1 MTFQKASRGSSS
13 RGALCFVNTMSF
25 TTSCLCTGMRE
36 AADGAAIV
44 FRFWGKHYAGEAE
57 TMK

>member
-13 RGALCFVNTMSF
+13 RGALCFVNTMS
-25 TTSCLCTGMRE
+25 CTGMRE